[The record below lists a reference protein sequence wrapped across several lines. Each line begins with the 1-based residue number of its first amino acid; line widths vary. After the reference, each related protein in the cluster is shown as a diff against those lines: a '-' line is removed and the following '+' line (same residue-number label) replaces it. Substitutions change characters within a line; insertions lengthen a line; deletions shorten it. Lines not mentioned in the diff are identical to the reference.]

1 MSGEK
6 NPITIN
12 RSSRWTCDL
21 ARERGGG
28 GRELKTSESRCE
40 YLGMRMDQRM
50 TKEIERS
57 ESPGFRRHLSEQG
70 LEHVGRKRVGG

>member
-40 YLGMRMDQRM
+40 YLGM
-50 TKEIERS
+50 
-57 ESPGFRRHLSEQG
+57 
-70 LEHVGRKRVGG
+70 